1 MKSWLAVLI
10 IIALATGVYFLC
22 QGILSLIKKSWL
34 HPYLSRHHLGRKALL
49 LIPGI
54 FIYFALFYVF
64 DRGSRTLIL
73 FHKLDLIY
81 LIAVI
86 IIIANAILMTFLD
99 LYSQSDKNKSH
110 PLKGLVQGMQVVLYF
125 VGGIMII
132 AILIDKSPG
141 VLLTSL
147 GASAAVL
154 MLVFKDSILGFV
166 AGVQLSQN
174 NMIRIG
180 DWIQLPDGSA
190 NGVVEEITLNTVKVR
205 NWDNTITTIP
215 PYTLVSNPFKNWRGM
230 QESGGRRV
238 DKRIF
243 LDMDSVEFCS
253 EDMVSD
259 ILKSVPLMREWKG
272 AAGSRTGAPSVGLKR
287 VSGGN
292 MDVRTT
298 EGTEGLK
305 DAGTA
310 VGVGTAEGAGPVEG
324 TATISAKGT
333 GKYTGT
339 AEGSGAAETPTNSQL
354 YRIYIGL
361 YLSRHPMVAKNLDL
375 IIAQREPCEFGLPI
389 EVYFFL
395 TDKVWN
401 EFETIQSDIFDHLLA
416 IAPEFGLRLY
426 QLSTRPS

>member
-81 LIAVI
+81 LITVI

-125 VGGIMII
+125 VGSILII

-154 MLVFKDSILGFV
+154 MLVFKDSILGFF

-253 EDMVSD
+253 EEMVSD

-298 EGTEGLK
+298 EGTESLK

-310 VGVGTAEGAGPVEG
+310 VGVGTAEA
-324 TATISAKGT
+324 
-333 GKYTGT
+333 
-339 AEGSGAAETPTNSQL
+339 PTNSQL

-416 IAPEFGLRLY
+416 MAPEFGLRLY
-426 QLSTRPS
+426 QLSARPS